1 MHWFLILSQPRGLL
15 DEGEASETHGGRLSG
30 HFEDDDTQELM
41 FFLKNLKSYLLLN

>member
-30 HFEDDDTQELM
+30 HFEDDEPVMNLPGSVPV
-41 FFLKNLKSYLLLN
+41 LKRK